1 MLLVDMNQGHGN
13 TQLFSQGQPQCGLD
27 DALEGEKRDTAQVQD
42 NLYLVAEGGNGE
54 KLPQVMPK
62 RFNLLV
68 PKLKASDYDYIIFDM
83 PPINQLSVTP
93 RLARFMDMVLLVVE
107 SGKTDREAVKRAG
120 ALLAESK
127 ANVAA
132 VLNKNRN
139 YIPRWLHRDVLSDG

>member
-1 MLLVDMNQGHGN
+1 
-13 TQLFSQGQPQCGLD
+13 
-27 DALEGEKRDTAQVQD
+27 
-42 NLYLVAEGGNGE
+42 
-54 KLPQVMPK
+54 MPK

-127 ANVAA
+127 SNVAA